1 MNTIHLRAPS
11 EIVKKVDN
19 GGVFALNKNITT
31 SAIEIRNNGTKQP
44 EYVAK
49 EDGVLTLYLMFVD
62 HKIITCENKTDG
74 TTSTKYINNT
84 TIAGTTKDNKYN
96 AVTFDVKAGKTYQV
110 YTNGGTGRLFGIQYE
125 SNDYPHSTTS
135 LVAKANDKIKVVAL
149 PNEYY
154 INKSILVDGE
164 VIGTSKEATFTA
176 TKDSNVTAEFTAEP
190 PLVEDTI
197 VASDAALTREVMGAI
212 LYDAYQ
218 KADKSIIDMYIA
230 QNGSVPSPDDPNYD
244 PNIKYEGTPYIP
256 LTGWGVLDDKAAI
269 NTDLYQ
275 KLKKAYNLGLIRT
288 ESGIARGS
296 VSNGKIIEPKIE
308 VTRAK
313 AAKSLV
319 FCFMLTQPMG
329 NESQL
334 LPNGNQAALTQEIQ
348 TVNTNAPT
356 VPIK

>member
-1 MNTIHLRAPS
+1 
-11 EIVKKVDN
+11 
-19 GGVFALNKNITT
+19 
-31 SAIEIRNNGTKQP
+31 
-44 EYVAK
+44 
-49 EDGVLTLYLMFVD
+49 
-62 HKIITCENKTDG
+62 
-74 TTSTKYINNT
+74 
-84 TIAGTTKDNKYN
+84 
-96 AVTFDVKAGKTYQV
+96 
-110 YTNGGTGRLFGIQYE
+110 
-125 SNDYPHSTTS
+125 
-135 LVAKANDKIKVVAL
+135 
-149 PNEYY
+149 
-154 INKSILVDGE
+154 
-164 VIGTSKEATFTA
+164 
-176 TKDSNVTAEFTAEP
+176 
-190 PLVEDTI
+190 
-197 VASDAALTREVMGAI
+197 
-212 LYDAYQ
+212 
-218 KADKSIIDMYIA
+218 MYIA

-296 VSNGKIIEPKIE
+296 VSNGKIIEPKVE